1 MQVDPV
7 RLVLCAQRVHGIA
20 RYRGRR
26 RDLRHDL
33 TVRATEA
40 KLATRPSIELIAFF
54 VNGAVMPAT
63 EQREV

>member
-1 MQVDPV
+1 
-7 RLVLCAQRVHGIA
+7 VHGIA

-40 KLATRPSIELIAFF
+40 KLAIRLSIELIAFF